1 MSISITPR
9 AAKRIEEIREAQQIA
24 ANVPLRVSVESGGCS
39 GLTYKLD
46 FDAGTATGA
55 GSTSGAGSAPAE
67 GSASGTTSASGAGS
81 ASGEQRFTFDGLE
94 IVVDMRSFLYLAGT
108 ELDYTD
114 GLEGQ
119 GFHFANPNAARTCS
133 CGESFSL

>member
-24 ANVPLRVSVESGGCS
+24 TNVPLRVSVESGGCS

-46 FDAGTATGA
+46 FDAG
-55 GSTSGAGSAPAE
+55 STSGAGSAPAE
-67 GSASGTTSASGAGS
+67 GSPSGTTSASGAGS